1 MMIMIKMI
9 DLRVKVKIR
18 PEMVWGS
25 SKDSKDSK
33 DSKGK
38 SSNSNSNSSAQLRLL
53 TEGRVKEDSAISSL
67 AP

>member
-1 MMIMIKMI
+1 MMIMMI
-9 DLRVKVKIR
+9 DLRVKIR

-33 DSKGK
+33 GK
-38 SSNSNSNSSAQLRLL
+38 SSNSNSSAQLRLL